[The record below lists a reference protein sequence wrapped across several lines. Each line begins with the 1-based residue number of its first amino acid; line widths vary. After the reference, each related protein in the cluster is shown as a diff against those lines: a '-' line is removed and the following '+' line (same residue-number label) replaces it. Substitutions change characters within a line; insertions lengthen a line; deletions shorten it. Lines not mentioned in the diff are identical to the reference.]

1 MAVTV
6 LDTNR
11 RVFAN
16 LKYIYFTPWTS
27 ESALGTTTYNLVN
40 IVGDTTSVEQAD
52 NDVSTIDSEFTDDP
66 LYENIKLGARTFSCE
81 CIDFQNTVL
90 KEMFGW
96 DTDATTGTALA
107 PTAYT
112 DMYCKIELG
121 FNSTSDIVV
130 LPKVKLN
137 AKAVLS
143 SMKTDASRGTIT
155 GTCYKAYVKAGTK
168 TGQTTM
174 ATIAAAQATTYQVSA
189 TEISGS

>member
-11 RVFAN
+11 RVFTN

-27 ESALGTTTYNLVN
+27 ESEIGTDTYNLVN

-52 NDVSTIDSEFTDDP
+52 NDVSSIDSEFTDDP
-66 LYENIKLGARTFSCE
+66 LYENIKLGARTFTCE
-81 CIDFQNTVL
+81 CIDFQNPVL
-90 KEMFGW
+90 KNLFGW
-96 DTDATTGTALA
+96 DTDDTTGTALA
-107 PTAYT
+107 PTSYT
-112 DMYCKIELG
+112 DIYCKIELG
-121 FNSTSDIVV
+121 FNSTADIVV

-137 AKAVLS
+137 SKSVLS

-155 GTCYKAYVKAGTK
+155 GTCYKAYIKAGTK

-174 ATIAAAQATTYQVSA
+174 ATVASANKSDYTVSA
-189 TEISGS
+189 TAISD